1 MIADIHAITVD
12 GLLKLYAAIVE
23 ELRQRGVTRSFNNP
37 VADYTE
43 HLVARALSLTLTGN
57 SSSGH
62 DAVDAEGRRYQI
74 KGRRVTP
81 QNPSTELSAIRNLPQ
96 RPFDFL
102 VAAVYRADFSV
113 DYAAVVPYE
122 VVVEL
127 AKYVKHTNAYRFLM
141 KRTVLDDPRVT
152 DVTSRLA
159 V

>member
-1 MIADIHAITVD
+1 MTVD
-12 GLLKLYAAIVE
+12 GLLKLYAAILE
-23 ELRQRGVTRSFNNP
+23 ELRQRGVTRSSNNP

-43 HLVARALSLTLTGN
+43 HIVARALSLTLTGT
-57 SSSGH
+57 SASGH
-62 DAVDAEGRRYQI
+62 DAVDPEGRRYQV

-102 VAAVYRADFSV
+102 VAVVYRADFSV
-113 DYAAVVPYE
+113 DYAGMVLYE

>member
-1 MIADIHAITVD
+1 MTAELHAMTVD
-12 GLLKLYAAIVE
+12 GLLKLYAAIIE
-23 ELRQRGVTRSFNNP
+23 ELRQRGVTRSSNNP

-57 SSSGH
+57 SVSGY
-62 DAVDAEGRRYQI
+62 DAVDPAGRRYQI

-102 VAAVYRADFSV
+102 VAVIYRADFSL
-113 DYAAVVPYE
+113 DYAGMVPFDA
-122 VVVEL
+122 VVEL

-152 DVTSRLA
+152 DVTSKL
-159 V
+159 VV